1 MAMWLSDSFS
11 SPKWFCFASLSI
23 CLVLSIPLSAR
34 ITLSDTMSIQMQKKT
49 GVIDL
54 SYQQKL
60 ALEQWLND
68 NFALKNQPEAK
79 KKDDTQVYLSEN
91 INNGQKLELS
101 DGSVWEVQPE
111 DVNKASFWITPFPLE
126 FLPNEDPLDNAEYP
140 KKILN
145 KYTGVTVRVKQLR
158 APNPIQPEPVH

>member
-11 SPKWFCFASLSI
+11 SPKWFCFASLSV

-34 ITLSDTMSIQMQKKT
+34 ITLSDTMSIPTQKKT

-68 NFALKNQPEAK
+68 NFVLKNQPEAK
-79 KKDDTQVYLSEN
+79 KKVETEVYLSQN

-126 FLPNEDPLDNAEYP
+126 ILPNEDPLDNTVYP

-145 KYTGVTVRVKQLR
+145 KYTGVTVKVKELR
-158 APNPIQPEPVH
+158 APNPIQPEQMH